1 MLGIAI
7 VYILLAMIEIPAYKK
22 WLSYLWEQQLET
34 TSSGYNPQLTVS
46 LVRGRVQ
53 LTAQNAIYSFGDY
66 YLNFR
71 KAFQAIDLDMLPQ
84 GADVLVLGL
93 GLGSIPELLEVL
105 HLRKYKYVAIE
116 IDPVIVQLAQDY
128 SLPRL
133 KSNIEIVNT
142 DAQIFLEVDQRKFD
156 LICMDVF
163 QDAIIPTHLS
173 TIEFLEQVSQRLGPD
188 GVLIYNC
195 LANTDAKKRSS
206 QAFFDDYFCQV
217 FPSASIIDTGGNYM
231 LVSDQKFVD

>member
-1 MLGIAI
+1 
-7 VYILLAMIEIPAYKK
+7 MIEIPAYKK
-22 WLSYLWEQQLET
+22 WLSYLWEQPLET

-71 KAFQAIDLDMLPQ
+71 KAFQAIDLDKLPPD
-84 GADVLVLGL
+84 ADVLVLGL
-93 GLGSIPELLEVL
+93 GLGSIPELLEAL

-128 SLPRL
+128 SLHRL
-133 KSNIEIVNT
+133 KSSIEIVNT

-163 QDAIIPTHLS
+163 QDAIIPNHLS
-173 TIEFLEQVSQRLGPD
+173 TIEFLEQISQRLRPD
-188 GVLIYNC
+188 GILIYNC

-206 QAFFDDYFCQV
+206 QAFFDDSFCQV